1 MKNRYLALF
10 SAATVPLMMLA
21 SAASAD
27 ETQQLYNSSRN
38 QLGLIK
44 YCVEQGHLS
53 DDTVKAYQNIVSVLP
68 TPASTTEGDA
78 YEAEGA
84 KGNSFDGSS
93 GVSMEDIAQGT
104 GMTVADRCASFE
116 ALTKQ

>member
-1 MKNRYLALF
+1 
-10 SAATVPLMMLA
+10 MMMA

-27 ETQQLYNSSRN
+27 ETQQLYNNSRN

-44 YCVEQGHLS
+44 YCVEQGYLT
-53 DDTVKAYQNIVSVLP
+53 DDTNKAYQNIVSILP
-68 TPASTTEGDA
+68 TPASTTEGDE
-78 YEAEGA
+78 YETEGA

-93 GVSMEDIAQGT
+93 SVSMQAIAQGT
-104 GMTVADRCASFE
+104 GITVADRCASFE

>member
-1 MKNRYLALF
+1 MKNRHLAFF
-10 SAATVPLMMLA
+10 SAATLPLMMLA

-27 ETQQLYNSSRN
+27 ETQQLYNNSRN

-44 YCVEQGHLS
+44 YCVEQGHLNE
-53 DDTVKAYQNIVSVLP
+53 DTIKTYQNIVSILP
-68 TPASTTEGDA
+68 TPASTTEGDE

-93 GVSMEDIAQGT
+93 SVSMEAIAQGT
-104 GMTVADRCASFE
+104 GMTVADRCGSFE

>member
-10 SAATVPLMMLA
+10 SAAAVPLMMLA
-21 SAASAD
+21 SVASAD
-27 ETQQLYNSSRN
+27 EAQQLYNNSRN

-44 YCVEQGHLS
+44 YCVEQGHLN

-68 TPASTTEGDA
+68 RPASTTEGDQ

-93 GVSMEDIAQGT
+93 GVSMEEIAQGT